1 MRYLPLT
8 QPDRDA
14 MLGVIGVAT
23 IDDLFVD
30 VPEAARLDGPIHGL
44 PMHASEM
51 AVERH
56 MTKLARQNLTAGE
69 APFFLGCGAYKHH
82 VPASVDHLIQRGE
95 FLTAYTPYQPEIA
108 QGTLQMLF
116 EFQTQVARLLG
127 TDVANASMYDG
138 STACW
143 EAIGM
148 ARRITKRGKAIL
160 SSGLHPHYVSVA
172 KTMAKFTGDA
182 LETSVPTLGPDTDID
197 ALIAAIDS
205 DTSCVVVQYPDILG
219 RIADLKPLADACH
232 AQKALLIAV
241 VTEPVALGAIKS
253 PGEMDADIV
262 VGEGQSLGVGLQ
274 FGGPYVGLFG
284 CKEKYVRQMPGRLCG
299 ETLDADGRRG
309 FVLTLSTREQHIR
322 REKATSNICTNSGL
336 CALAFSI
343 HMTLLGE
350 AGLRKLAAVNHAG
363 AVAAAERLAQVP
375 GVELVTTSF
384 FNEFTLKLSQEAR
397 PVVRTLAD
405 RGILAGVSLGRLY
418 PGEDAL
424 ANGLVVAV
432 TETTSAEDVETL
444 ATALQEILAG
454 ASMRADGA
462 PKRRSRAVRLH
473 RRRPATRR

>member
-8 QPDRDA
+8 DTDRSD
-14 MLGVIGVAT
+14 MLSVIGAAS

-30 VPEAARLDGPIHGL
+30 VPEATRLDGPIHGL
-44 PMHASEM
+44 PNHASEL

-56 MTKLARQNLTAGE
+56 MTKLARQNVVAGE
-69 APFFLGCGAYKHH
+69 VPFFLGAGAYRHH
-82 VPASVDHLIQRGE
+82 VPATVDHLIQRGE

-143 EAIGM
+143 EAVTM
-148 ARRITKRGKAIL
+148 ARRVTRRAKAL
-160 SSGLHPHYVSVA
+160 FSAGVHPHYVSVA
-172 KTMAKFTGDA
+172 NTMAKYTGDLVESA
-182 LETSVPTLGPDTDID
+182 LPTLSAETDFAD
-197 ALIAAIDS
+197 LIARIDD

-219 RIADLKPLADACH
+219 RVADLSELAAACQ
-232 AQKALLIAV
+232 AKKALLVAV
-241 VTEPVALGAIKS
+241 VTEPVALGALKS
-253 PGEMDADIV
+253 PGEMGADIV
-262 VGEGQSLGVGLQ
+262 VGEGQSIGVGLQ

-299 ETLDADGRRG
+299 ETKDADGRRG

-350 AGLRKLAAVNHAG
+350 AGLRALAATNHAG

-375 GVELVTTSF
+375 GVTLINSTF
-384 FNEFTLKLSQEAR
+384 FNEFTLDLGKEAR
-397 PVVRTLAD
+397 PIVRALAD
-405 RGILAGVSLGRLY
+405 KGVLAGVSLGRLY
-418 PGEDAL
+418 PGADAL
-424 ANGLVVAV
+424 ENGLVVAV
-432 TETTSAEDVETL
+432 TETTTAEDVETL
-444 ATALQEILAG
+444 AAALQEELA
-454 ASMRADGA
+454 
-462 PKRRSRAVRLH
+462 
-473 RRRPATRR
+473 